1 LKDVGVDALADVI
14 RRAARGEAVLHPQV
28 AARVIREVQGARSLV
43 ADLSERE
50 LEVLKLIAGGLSN
63 SAIAAR
69 LVLSEKTVK
78 GHISNILGKLQ
89 LADRTQAAVF
99 AWREGMM
106 RDES

>member
-28 AARVIREVQGARSLV
+28 TARVIREVQGARSLV

-50 LEVLKLIAGGLSN
+50 LEVLK
-63 SAIAAR
+63 